1 MTSCLS
7 LLGAFAL
14 VASSPGLHAGGVAPS
29 PSAPVASAGRSSE
42 TGQADGSIVGIDT
55 ERGRVT
61 LKHGAIVGLGMPAMT
76 MVFRVADPSM
86 LRYLKAGDGVR
97 FTVVRA
103 DNFFTVTQL
112 TRR

>member
-1 MTSCLS
+1 MTKYLL

-14 VASSPGLHAGGVAPS
+14 FSLPPGVHAGDMTVA
-29 PSAPVASAGRSSE
+29 APGGPANRSGE
-42 TGQADGSIVGIDT
+42 TGQAEGSVVGIDI

-61 LKHGAIVGLGMPAMT
+61 LKHGAIDGLGMPAMT

-86 LRYLKAGDGVR
+86 LAHLKAGDAVR
-97 FTVVRA
+97 FTVVRV